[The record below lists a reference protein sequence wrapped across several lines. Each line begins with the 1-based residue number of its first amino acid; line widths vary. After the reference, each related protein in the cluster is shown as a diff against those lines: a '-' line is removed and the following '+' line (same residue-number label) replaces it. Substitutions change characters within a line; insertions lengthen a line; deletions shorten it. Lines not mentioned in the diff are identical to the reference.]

1 MELNSINLNNK
12 KMSVQIFK
20 HKGGLY
26 TLYAKQTVNKEIYRL
41 WDFFKKPSNLNK
53 LTPEDVNF
61 KIESGKSDDFYEG
74 KIISYKIHLFR
85 IFSLNW
91 VTEISKV
98 KEGSYFI
105 DNQISG
111 PYKMWHH
118 EHHFKSNADG
128 TTDIIDKV
136 KYKVPFYILGRL
148 MHKMFIRKKLLNI
161 FMFRQK
167 KINDLF
173 NNPLL

>member
-1 MELNSINLNNK
+1 
-12 KMSVQIFK
+12 MSVQIIK
-20 HKGGLY
+20 HERGLY
-26 TLYAKQTVNKEIYRL
+26 TLYAKQTVNKEVGVL
-41 WDFFKKPSNLNK
+41 WDFFRKPRNLNQ
-53 LTPEDVNF
+53 LTPKDVDF
-61 KIESGKSDDFYEG
+61 KIISGKSDDFYEG
-74 KIISYKIHLFR
+74 KIISYKIKPFKLVA
-85 IFSLNW
+85 LNW
-91 VTEISKV
+91 VTEISQI

-128 TTDIIDKV
+128 TTEIIDKV

-148 MHKMFIRKKLLNI
+148 MHKIFIRRKLLDI

-167 KINDLF
+167 QINDLF